1 MTSKKIRQEL
11 FSMQDPVYRD
21 FQKGFCSAIHKN
33 RAGAICSDTT
43 QLFVF
48 CLYPNY

>member
-1 MTSKKIRQEL
+1 MLLIAIGFFLNHASNAW
-11 FSMQDPVYRD
+11 FSLY
-21 FQKGFCSAIHKN
+21 KN
-33 RAGAICSDTT
+33 RVGAIYSDTT

>member
-1 MTSKKIRQEL
+1 MNN
-11 FSMQDPVYRD
+11 
-21 FQKGFCSAIHKN
+21 GFFMEKPITTYSNKN
-33 RAGAICSDTT
+33 RVGAIYSDTT